1 LPRRSRR
8 CWRQY
13 AALLMAALLSTAC
26 ARVDWAQTDA
36 PGEYQLK
43 AAFLFNFA
51 KFVDWPP
58 ASFAGPQSPFV
69 VCILGPA
76 PFGRAVD
83 DVFRDKTVDNRRV
96 VVERFKNIAQARQC
110 HIVFVSQSEGFHLA
124 DIILHL
130 RGECV
135 LLVGESD
142 GFAEAGGVIQFVIE
156 DNRVHFL
163 INPDA
168 AGRAGLKIS
177 SQLLSLARVVHDLAK
192 SDRS

>member
-1 LPRRSRR
+1 
-8 CWRQY
+8 
-13 AALLMAALLSTAC
+13 MAALLSSAW
-26 ARVDWAQTDA
+26 APVDWAQPDP

-43 AAFLFNFA
+43 AVFLFNFA
-51 KFVDWPP
+51 KFVDWP
-58 ASFAGPQSPFV
+58 ATSFAGPQSPFV

-83 DVFRDKTVDNRRV
+83 DVFRDKTVDNRPV
-96 VVERFKNIAQARQC
+96 VIERFKNIAQARQC
-110 HIVFVSQSEGFHLA
+110 HMVFVSQSEGFHLA

-177 SQLLSLARVVHDLAK
+177 SQLLSLARVVHDMAK